1 MMNKILVVAAKEFK
15 DGLRNRWVAGITVVL
30 ALFAIAISYFGA
42 AASGI
47 VGFTSLSTTIVS
59 LSSLAIF
66 LIPLIALIL
75 AYDTIVGEEEQGTLI
90 LLLTYP
96 LKRSELLAGKF
107 VGHAAMMALAT
118 LLGFG
123 SSGLLIAVFS
133 EQVALQELLLAY
145 SIFIVTSILLGW
157 AFIALAYLVS
167 VVSSEKSRAS
177 GMALIIWFALVF
189 VFDLLLLGLLVATGG
204 AIGDD
209 LFGWLLLL
217 NPTDIFRLINLGS
230 FEATQVQSGLAS
242 IADRRMIQPAV
253 LWSGLLGWI
262 VVPCLLAV
270 WRFNKR
276 VI

>member
-42 AASGI
+42 AASGM

-75 AYDTIVGEEEQGTLI
+75 AYDSIVGEEEQGTLI

-133 EQVALQELLLAY
+133 EQVELQELLIAY
-145 SIFIVTSILLGW
+145 SVFIFTSILLGW

-167 VVSSEKSRAS
+167 VMSSEKSRAS

-242 IADRRMIQPAV
+242 IADKQMIQPAV
-253 LWSGLLGWI
+253 LWSGLLAWI

>member
-42 AASGI
+42 AASGM
-47 VGFTSLSTTIVS
+47 VGFTSLATTIVS

-133 EQVALQELLLAY
+133 EQVELQELLLAY
-145 SIFIVTSILLGW
+145 SIFIFTSILLGW

-204 AIGDD
+204 AVGDE

-253 LWSGLLGWI
+253 LWSSLLGWI

>member
-1 MMNKILVVAAKEFK
+1 MNKVFVVAVKEFK

-30 ALFAIAISYFGA
+30 ALFAMAISYFGA
-42 AASGI
+42 AASGM

-75 AYDTIVGEEEQGTLI
+75 AYDSIVGEEEQGTLI

-107 VGHAAMMALAT
+107 AGHAAMMALST

-123 SSGLLIAVFS
+123 SAGILIAVFS
-133 EQVALQELLLAY
+133 EQVDLGELLVAY
-145 SIFIVTSILLGW
+145 SMFIATSILLGW
-157 AFIALAYLVS
+157 VFVALAYLVS
-167 VVSSEKSRAS
+167 VMSQEKSRAS
-177 GMALIIWFALVF
+177 GVALLIWFAFVF

-204 AIGDD
+204 AVGDD

-217 NPTDIFRLINLGS
+217 NPTDIFRLINLGG
-230 FEATQVQSGLAS
+230 FEATQIQSGLAS
-242 IADRRMIQPAV
+242 IADKQMIQPLV
-253 LWSGLLGWI
+253 LWSSLLAWI
-262 VVPCLLAV
+262 VIPCLVAA

-276 VI
+276 VV

>member
-42 AASGI
+42 AASGM

-133 EQVALQELLLAY
+133 EQVELQELLVAY
-145 SIFIVTSILLGW
+145 SIFIFTSILLGW
-157 AFIALAYLVS
+157 TFIALAYLVS

-177 GMALIIWFALVF
+177 GVALIIWFALVF

-242 IADRRMIQPAV
+242 IADSQMIQPAV
-253 LWSGLLGWI
+253 LWSSLLGWI

>member
-42 AASGI
+42 AASGM

-123 SSGLLIAVFS
+123 LSGLLIAIFS
-133 EQVALQELLLAY
+133 EQVELQELFVAY
-145 SIFIVTSILLGW
+145 SLFIFTSILLGW
-157 AFIALAYLVS
+157 VFIALAYLVS
-167 VVSSEKSRAS
+167 VMSSEKSRAS
-177 GMALIIWFALVF
+177 GMALFIWFALVF

-230 FEATQVQSGLAS
+230 FEATQVQSSLAS
-242 IADRRMIQPAV
+242 IANRQMIQPAV

>member
-1 MMNKILVVAAKEFK
+1 MNKILVVAAKEFR

-30 ALFAIAISYFGA
+30 ALFAMAISYFGA
-42 AASGI
+42 AASGM

-107 VGHAAMMALAT
+107 VGHAAMMALST

-123 SSGLLIAVFS
+123 AAGLLIAVFS
-133 EQVALQELLLAY
+133 EQVELGELLAAY
-145 SIFIVTSILLGW
+145 SMFIVTSILLGW
-157 AFIALAYLVS
+157 VFIALAYLVS
-167 VVSSEKSRAS
+167 VMSVEKSRAS
-177 GMALIIWFALVF
+177 GMALIIWFAFVF

-204 AIGDD
+204 AVGDK

-242 IADRRMIQPAV
+242 IADSQMIQPAV

>member
-1 MMNKILVVAAKEFK
+1 MNKILVVAEKEFK

-30 ALFAIAISYFGA
+30 ALFAMAISYFGA
-42 AASGI
+42 AASGM

-75 AYDTIVGEEEQGTLI
+75 AYDSIVGEEEQGTLI
-90 LLLTYP
+90 LLMTYP

-107 VGHAAMMALAT
+107 AGHAAILALST

-123 SSGLLIAVFS
+123 AAGLLIAVFS
-133 EQVALQELLLAY
+133 EQVGLGELLIAY
-145 SIFIVTSILLGW
+145 SMFIATSILLGW
-157 AFIALAYLVS
+157 VFIALAYLVS
-167 VVSSEKSRAS
+167 VMSQEKSRAS
-177 GMALIIWFALVF
+177 GVALLIWFAFVF
-189 VFDLLLLGLLVATGG
+189 VFDLLLLGLLVGTGG
-204 AIGDD
+204 SIGDD

-217 NPTDIFRLINLGS
+217 NPTDIFRLINLGG
-230 FEATQVQSGLAS
+230 FEATQIQSGLAS
-242 IADRRMIQPAV
+242 IADKQMIQPLV
-253 LWSGLLGWI
+253 LWSSLLAWI
-262 VVPCLLAV
+262 VIPCLIAV

>member
-1 MMNKILVVAAKEFK
+1 MNKIFIVAVKEFK

-30 ALFAIAISYFGA
+30 ALFAMAISYFGA
-42 AASGI
+42 AASGM

-75 AYDTIVGEEEQGTLI
+75 AYDSIVGEEEQGTLI

-107 VGHAAMMALAT
+107 VGHAAMLALST

-123 SSGLLIAVFS
+123 SAGVLIAVFS
-133 EQVALQELLLAY
+133 GKVTPGELLVAY
-145 SIFIVTSILLGW
+145 SMFIATSILLGW
-157 AFIALAYLVS
+157 VFIALAYLVS
-167 VVSSEKSRAS
+167 VMSLEKSRAS
-177 GMALIIWFALVF
+177 GVALLIWFAFVF

-204 AIGDD
+204 GISDN
-209 LFGWLLLL
+209 LFSWLLLL
-217 NPTDIFRLINLGS
+217 NPTDIFRLINLGG
-230 FEATQVQSGLAS
+230 FESTQIQSGLIS
-242 IADRRMIQPAV
+242 VADKQMIHPLV
-253 LWSGLLGWI
+253 LWSSLLAWI
-262 VVPCLLAV
+262 IIPCLLAI

>member
-1 MMNKILVVAAKEFK
+1 MANRILVVAAKEFK

-30 ALFAIAISYFGA
+30 ALFAMAISYFGA
-42 AASGI
+42 AASGM

-75 AYDTIVGEEEQGTLI
+75 AYDSIVGEEEQGTLI

-96 LKRSELLAGKF
+96 LKRSELLIGKF
-107 VGHAAMMALAT
+107 AGHAAMMALST

-123 SSGLLIAVFS
+123 SAGLLIAFFS
-133 EQVALQELLLAY
+133 PEVELQELLVAY
-145 SIFIVTSILLGW
+145 SLFIVTSILLGW
-157 AFIALAYLVS
+157 VFIALAYLVS
-167 VVSSEKSRAS
+167 VISSEKSKAS
-177 GMALIIWFALVF
+177 GVALIIWFAFVF
-189 VFDLLLLGLLVATGG
+189 VFDLVLLGLLVATGG
-204 AIGDD
+204 AVGDT

-242 IADRRMIQPAV
+242 IADKQMIQPLV
-253 LWSGLLGWI
+253 LWSSLLVWI
-262 VVPCLLAV
+262 LVPGLLAV

>member
-1 MMNKILVVAAKEFK
+1 MNKVFVVAVKEFK

-30 ALFAIAISYFGA
+30 ALFAMAISYFGA
-42 AASGI
+42 AASGM

-75 AYDTIVGEEEQGTLI
+75 AYDSIVGEEEQGTLI

-107 VGHAAMMALAT
+107 AGHAAMMALST

-123 SSGLLIAVFS
+123 SAGILIAVFS
-133 EQVALQELLLAY
+133 EQVDLGELLVAY
-145 SIFIVTSILLGW
+145 SMFIATSILLGW
-157 AFIALAYLVS
+157 VFIALAYLVS
-167 VVSSEKSRAS
+167 VMSQEKSRAS
-177 GMALIIWFALVF
+177 GVALLIWFAFVF

-204 AIGDD
+204 AVGDD

-217 NPTDIFRLINLGS
+217 NPTDIFRLINLGG
-230 FEATQVQSGLAS
+230 FEATQIQSGLAS
-242 IADRRMIQPAV
+242 IADKQMIQPLV
-253 LWSGLLGWI
+253 LWSSLLAWI
-262 VVPCLLAV
+262 VIPCLIAA

-276 VI
+276 VV

>member
-1 MMNKILVVAAKEFK
+1 MTNKILVVAAKEFK

-30 ALFAIAISYFGA
+30 ALFAMAISYFGA
-42 AASGI
+42 AASGM

-75 AYDTIVGEEEQGTLI
+75 AYDSIVGEEEQGTLI

-96 LKRSELLAGKF
+96 LKRSELLIGKF
-107 VGHAAMMALAT
+107 TGHAAMMALST

-123 SSGLLIAVFS
+123 SAGLLIAFFS
-133 EQVALQELLLAY
+133 AEVDLQELLIAY
-145 SIFIVTSILLGW
+145 SMFIVTSILLGW
-157 AFIALAYLVS
+157 VFIALAYLVS
-167 VVSSEKSRAS
+167 VISSEKSKAS
-177 GMALIIWFALVF
+177 GVALIIWFAFVF

-204 AIGDD
+204 AVGDA

-242 IADRRMIQPAV
+242 IADKKMIQPLV
-253 LWSGLLGWI
+253 LWSALLVWI
-262 VVPCLLAV
+262 VVPGFLAV

>member
-1 MMNKILVVAAKEFK
+1 MNKILVVAVKEFK

-30 ALFAIAISYFGA
+30 ALFAMAISYFGA
-42 AASGI
+42 AASGM

-75 AYDTIVGEEEQGTLI
+75 AYDSIVGEEEQGTLI

-107 VGHAAMMALAT
+107 AGHAAMMALST

-123 SSGLLIAVFS
+123 SAGLLIAVFS
-133 EQVALQELLLAY
+133 EQVALGELLVAY
-145 SIFIVTSILLGW
+145 SMFIATSILLGW
-157 AFIALAYLVS
+157 VFVALAYLVS
-167 VVSSEKSRAS
+167 VMSLEKSRAS
-177 GMALIIWFALVF
+177 GVALLIWFAFVF

-204 AIGDD
+204 AVGDD

-217 NPTDIFRLINLGS
+217 NPTDIFRLINLGG
-230 FEATQVQSGLAS
+230 FEATQIQSGLAS
-242 IADRRMIQPAV
+242 IADKQMIQPLV
-253 LWSGLLGWI
+253 LWSSLLAWI
-262 VVPCLLAV
+262 VIPCLVAA

-276 VI
+276 VV

>member
-1 MMNKILVVAAKEFK
+1 MNKIFIVAAKEFK
-15 DGLRNRWVAGITVVL
+15 DGLRNRWVAGVTVVL
-30 ALFAIAISYFGA
+30 ALFAMAISYFGA
-42 AASGI
+42 AASGM

-75 AYDTIVGEEEQGTLI
+75 AYDSIVGEEEQGTLI

-107 VGHAAMMALAT
+107 TGHAAMLALST

-123 SSGLLIAVFS
+123 SAGLLIAIFS
-133 EQVALQELLLAY
+133 DQVAPWKLLAAY
-145 SIFIVTSILLGW
+145 SIFMVTSILLGW
-157 AFIALAYLVS
+157 VFIALAYLVS
-167 VVSSEKSRAS
+167 VMSVEKNRAS
-177 GMALIIWFALVF
+177 GAALLIWFAFVF

-204 AIGDD
+204 SIGDD

-217 NPTDIFRLINLGS
+217 NPTDIFRLINLGG
-230 FEATQVQSGLAS
+230 FKATQIQSGLVS
-242 IADRRMIQPAV
+242 IADKQMIQPLV
-253 LWSGLLGWI
+253 LWSGLLAWI
-262 VVPCLLAV
+262 IIPCLLAV